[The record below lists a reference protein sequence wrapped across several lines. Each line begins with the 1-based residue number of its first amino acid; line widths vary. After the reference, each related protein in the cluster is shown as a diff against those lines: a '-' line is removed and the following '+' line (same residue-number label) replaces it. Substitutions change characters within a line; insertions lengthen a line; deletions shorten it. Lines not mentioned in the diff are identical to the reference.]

1 MASEPIILA
10 GGAHKITI
18 TLPSSFTEI
27 SPGVFTVEPS
37 QGEPLFNSID
47 VKDENDNAQFHHV
60 GLTKSWKIIID
71 RG

>member
-1 MASEPIILA
+1 MAEPIILE
-10 GGAHKITI
+10 GGAQKITI
-18 TLPSSFTEI
+18 TLPASSKQV

-47 VKDENDNAQFHHV
+47 VNDENGNRQFHHV
-60 GLTKSWKIIID
+60 GLTKRWKIIID